1 MSEKI
6 SLSVMRAL
14 RAVARGEVVKKVGR
28 RNSKMIT
35 PKGVGEL
42 AIWRLMLAKL
52 ITDGPKSGART
63 VTYKQILT
71 EAGEAALKTG
81 MFQA

>member
-1 MSEKI
+1 
-6 SLSVMRAL
+6 
-14 RAVARGEVVKKVGR
+14 VVKKVGH
-28 RNSKMIT
+28 RNSKIKVIT

-52 ITDGPKSGART
+52 ITDGPMSGAGT

-81 MFQA
+81 VFRA

>member
-6 SLSVMRAL
+6 SPSVMRAL

-52 ITDGPKSGART
+52 ITDGRWDGH
-63 VTYKQILT
+63 I
-71 EAGEAALKTG
+71 
-81 MFQA
+81 QADPHRGRRSSP